1 MDPVL
6 RVMEAV
12 HIYPAFASPH
22 RDSYVYNYMLKYIVC
37 IPDDEVYVASLIH
50 KLALPSRLNHITAV

>member
-22 RDSYVYNYMLKYIVC
+22 RGSYVYMLKYIVC
-37 IPDDEVYVASLIH
+37 IPDDEVYVASITD
-50 KLALPSRLNHITAV
+50 KLVSPLL

>member
-12 HIYPAFASPH
+12 HIYPAFAPPH
-22 RDSYVYNYMLKYIVC
+22 WDSYVYNYMLKYIVC

-50 KLALPSRLNHITAV
+50 KLV